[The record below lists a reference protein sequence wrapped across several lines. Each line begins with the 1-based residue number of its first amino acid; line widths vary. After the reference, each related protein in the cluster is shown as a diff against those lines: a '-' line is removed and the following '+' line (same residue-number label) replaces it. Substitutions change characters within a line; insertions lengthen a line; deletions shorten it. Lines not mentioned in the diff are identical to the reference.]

1 LATTLVLVCLLI
13 GSLRA
18 QSSESFEWYSELKG
32 LSNNWVSDISFD
44 SSGFLWVGT
53 RDGLNRFDG
62 YKFKIFRHDKAD
74 STSLLHDYGQNIY
87 VDQEGIIWICYWEGD
102 ISIFHPSSQ
111 IFSHISIE
119 KTKVLKVKDEEFK
132 ILRKDKKGRIWYSGY
147 NMGLRIF
154 HPQTKDYLQIDLTSS
169 LNGSSKL
176 VSPELNTVHFVY
188 DLGNG
193 IYWLCTKNGL
203 YKWNENN
210 KSLEHVFQHKRHK
223 TCNKLIYDSD
233 STLWLSF
240 EENAISWFN
249 PKTGNSKDFLIDTLH
264 EGHFNLSFDIQVKS
278 KDELWVA
285 SGDRGLLVFNKRTG
299 KYSLDPLLNLSQK
312 TCFIEKIFLGRNGEI
327 ILSDE
332 IGFYKY
338 SPFSRLFNFKRL
350 PIQSSQHGELFNI
363 FKILENKSRN
373 EIYFAT
379 SMGNGLN
386 VLNTSTN
393 ELYALAVESNQL
405 IDNRTLL
412 KDLVRDAQGNYWLL
426 TRDYLYQFLPEKK
439 LLRRIQNLYIDHRSD
454 TFTTFKSFIQDPL
467 HHSLVLSDAGKLF
480 KFNNVTEKLE
490 ELTLLN
496 PDPQGNSMR
505 IVNACFSPDKRCWVS
520 SDYKLAYFK
529 DPDIRLNFIPLD
541 HILIENENKIVGLVA
556 DTNSNLWLAINN
568 TGLVKISRKED
579 GQFEVREIGVNE
591 GLTTPNI
598 SRIAMDQKNNL
609 WLSTYKGILKYDIEK
624 NEFMQFKQNVGI
636 DRYNLLVRYSNA
648 GEGSFYMS
656 APGHYCKVDYE
667 LLDHQLTKPIVY
679 LDQMTTTASSISLS
693 DSLPGLLVIKPGVEY
708 FSIEF
713 GCLDYANQDYHQ
725 FAYQLVDRDKEWHY
739 VINQRFA
746 HFANVPPGKYRFLV
760 KVANVGGI
768 WSDPIEIDVLVEAPF
783 YQHDWFKLLVLFFLT
798 GLIFGIYQWRI
809 FQVRRTE
816 SLKAEFNKQVEE
828 SKMAALRAQMNP
840 HFIFNCL
847 NSINRYIIK
856 SDLKTS
862 SLYLTKFA
870 RLIRIIL
877 DNSAH
882 HLVSLESEL
891 DSLKLYIEL
900 EQLRFDHK
908 FVYQFSIQP
917 DVPTEFIEVPPLI
930 LQPYV
935 ENAIWHGL
943 LPKEADAKLSIDIYL
958 SDPYLVIEI
967 TDNGIGR
974 QASAEHKKHM
984 NSTRK
989 SLGMKLT
996 EDRLR
1001 YINNGETITGSQEI
1015 IDLLDENNV
1024 SLGTKVMIR
1033 IPYSA

>member
-1 LATTLVLVCLLI
+1 MVLICLLI
-13 GSLRA
+13 GSIRA
-18 QSSESFEWYSELKG
+18 QTSETFEWYNELKG
-32 LSNNWVSDISFD
+32 LSNNWISNISYD

-62 YKFKIFRHDKAD
+62 YKFKTFRHNIAD
-74 STSLLHDYGQNIY
+74 STSLLHDFGQNLY
-87 VDQEGIIWICYWEGD
+87 VDQEGIIWIAYNEGG
-102 ISIFHPSSQ
+102 ISTFHPSTQ
-111 IFSHISIE
+111 IFSHISNE
-119 KTKVLKVKDEEFK
+119 KTQVLKAIDEDFR
-132 ILRKDKKGRIWYSGY
+132 ILKKDKKGRIWYSGY
-147 NMGLRIF
+147 NLGLKIY
-154 HPQTKDYLQIDLTSS
+154 HPQTKEYLQIDLTTG
-169 LNGSSKL
+169 LNKDIKL
-176 VSPELNTVHFVY
+176 IPPEFNTVHFVH

-193 IYWLCTKNGL
+193 TYWLCTKNGL

-210 KSLEHVFQHKRHK
+210 KTLVHAFQHTRHK
-223 TCNKLIYDSD
+223 TCNKLIYDFD
-233 STLWLSF
+233 SSMWLSF

-249 PKTGNSKDFLIDTLH
+249 PKTGESRDYFIDTVH
-264 EGHFNLSFDIQVKS
+264 QGHFNLSFDIQVKS
-278 KDELWVA
+278 KDELWLA
-285 SGDRGLLVFNKRTG
+285 SGDRGLLVFNKLTG
-299 KYSLDPLLNLSQK
+299 KYSLDPLLNLGTK
-312 TCFIEKIFLGRNGEI
+312 ACFINKILLGRNGEI

-350 PIQSSQHGELFNI
+350 PIKSSQHGELFNI
-363 FKILENKSRN
+363 FKILENKQRN

-379 SMGNGLN
+379 FMGNGLN
-386 VLNTSTN
+386 VLNTKAN
-393 ELYALAVESNQL
+393 ELYALAVESNQS
-405 IDNRTLL
+405 IDNRILL
-412 KDLVRDAQGNYWLL
+412 KDLVLDAHGKYWLL

-439 LLRRIQNLYIDHRSD
+439 MLRRIKNLYSDHRPETS
-454 TFTTFKSFIQDPL
+454 TTFKSFIQDPYL
-467 HHSLVLSDAGKLF
+467 RSFVLTDSGRLF
-480 KFNNVTEKLE
+480 ELNTLTEKLIE
-490 ELTLLN
+490 FPLINT
-496 PDPQGNSMR
+496 DPQNNSLK
-505 IVNACFSPDKRCWVS
+505 ITNTCISSDKRWWVS
-520 SDYKLAYFK
+520 NENKLAYFTES
-529 DPDIRLNFIPLD
+529 DHRLNYIPLD
-541 HILIENENKIVGLVA
+541 SILKGNEAKIVGIA
-556 DTNSNLWLAINN
+556 TDTNSNLWLAVNN
-568 TGLVKISRKED
+568 IGLVKISRKA
-579 GQFEVREIGVNE
+579 GQHEIRVIGVNE
-591 GLTTPNI
+591 GLTTPII
-598 SRIAMDQKNNL
+598 SRIALDQKNNL

-667 LLDHQLTKPIVY
+667 LLDYQLTKPIVY
-679 LDQMTTTASSISLS
+679 LDQMTTTAGSVSLS
-693 DSLPGLLVIKPGVEY
+693 DNIPEILVIKPGVEY

-725 FAYQLVDRDKEWHY
+725 FAYQLVNRDKEWHY

-768 WSDPIEIDVLVEAPF
+768 WSDPISIDVLVEAPF
-783 YQHDWFKLLVLFFLT
+783 YQHDWFKLLALFFLT

-908 FVYQFSIQP
+908 FVYKFSIQP